1 MDTRLTETRAGAS
14 VRMART
20 LNDLMMITSIR
31 SAVYMAEQA
40 CPYDEEFDGNDFVA
54 AHFLGFIGNEPVG
67 CLRVR
72 FFADFAKIER
82 LAVRREHRHSTIA
95 FRMVRE
101 CVKYVKRKGY
111 TKIYG
116 QAQDGIV
123 DFWSRFG
130 AKPLA
135 KQRPLTF
142 SDHHYTEMLF
152 ECERDPDAITLA
164 SDPYVIIRPEG
175 DWDRAGVLDKSANR
189 APAPALIAAE

>member
-1 MDTRLTETRAGAS
+1 MVEQLSESRAGAS
-14 VRMART
+14 VKIART
-20 LNDLMMITSIR
+20 MNDMMRVATIR
-31 SAVYMAEQA
+31 AAVYMAEQA
-40 CPYDEEFDGNDFVA
+40 CPYDEEFDGNDFVS
-54 AHFLGFIGNEPVG
+54 AHFIGFIGKEPVG

-116 QAQDGIV
+116 QAQEGIV
-123 DFWSRFG
+123 DFWARFG
-130 AKPLA
+130 AKPLPQ
-135 KQRPLTF
+135 QRPLTF
-142 SDHHYTEMLF
+142 SDHTYTEMLF
-152 ECERDPDAITLA
+152 EFPRDPEAITLA

-175 DWDRAGVLDKSANR
+175 DWDRAGILDQSADR
-189 APAPALIAAE
+189 APAPNLIAAE

>member
-116 QAQDGIV
+116 QAQDAIV

-130 AKPLA
+130 AKPLPE
-135 KQRPLTF
+135 QRPLTF

-152 ECERDPDAITLA
+152 ECERDPQSITLA

-175 DWDRAGVLDKSANR
+175 DWDRAGVLDKSADR
-189 APAPALIAAE
+189 APAQKLIAAE

>member
-1 MDTRLTETRAGAS
+1 MTQALEAKHGTT
-14 VRMART
+14 VKIART
-20 LNDLMMITSIR
+20 INDLMQVAVIR
-31 SAVYMAEQA
+31 AAVYMAEQA

-54 AHFLGFIGNEPVG
+54 AHFIGFIGKEPVG

-82 LAVRREHRHSTIA
+82 LAVRREHRNSTVA

-101 CVKYVKRKGY
+101 CVKYLKRKGY

-116 QAQDGIV
+116 QAQDQIV

-130 AKPLA
+130 AKPFA

-152 ECERDPDAITLA
+152 ECERDPEAITLS

-175 DWDRAGVLDKSANR
+175 DWDKAGILDHSATRPPTPN
-189 APAPALIAAE
+189 LIAAE